1 MAVSIG
7 SRGMYS
13 LGHHSWI
20 PMYTPHPGH
29 INTYSL
35 VISELAYLD
44 ACNPKYA
51 RASRFAFNASLR
63 YAFILRSLRSLYS
76 LREFSIYY
84 TSPLRSMCLPC
95 NGDTGKRE

>member
-1 MAVSIG
+1 
-7 SRGMYS
+7 MYS

-51 RASRFAFNASLR
+51 RASRSLLMLRFATHLFTLAALALFASR
-63 YAFILRSLRSLYS
+63 IFYILHISATLDVFALY
-76 LREFSIYY
+76 R
-84 TSPLRSMCLPC
+84 
-95 NGDTGKRE
+95 